1 MRTLAWPKNVQ
12 NLTEQAGCRPAI
24 IAVPTLALVFSL
36 SFALLL
42 SDSYSEFPNTC
53 NACTSGMT
61 LRLLALFRGDVPPP
75 EPPPPDDG
83 GSILVG
89 LRSSL
94 HFRKQLLRSRGIPSI
109 TTVET
114 GTNGRSSMPAAS
126 MAYS

>member
-1 MRTLAWPKNVQ
+1 MRTVTWLTKVQ
-12 NLTEQAGCRPAI
+12 ELTERAECRLVTTTA
-24 IAVPTLALVFSL
+24 PTLALLFSL

-53 NACTSGMT
+53 NACTSGT
-61 LRLLALFRGDVPPP
+61 ILRLLALFRVDGLPPVL
-75 EPPPPDDG
+75 PPDDG

-114 GTNGRSSMPAAS
+114 GTNGRSSMPAAR